1 MADDDPRLKPKAI
14 VAYDGDQK
22 LMAFLGAVAFVVGA
36 LFWGLLAVRLWGT
49 AAAIAAALMVPLCA
63 IVFVLA
69 WGLRVKM
76 EHEVAVTRWDV
87 RRLLIASVVLGVV
100 VGALPYV
107 ILRFKLEDPD
117 FLNLAS
123 EPANLPP
130 AWR

>member
-1 MADDDPRLKPKAI
+1 MADEGTRAKAPVK

-22 LMAFLGAVAFVVGA
+22 LLAFLGAVAFVMGA
-36 LFWGLLAVRLWGT
+36 LFWGLFAVARWGSLGGF
-49 AAAIAAALMVPLCA
+49 AGAALVPLCA
-63 IVFVLA
+63 IAFVLA

-76 EHEVAVTRWDV
+76 EAEVAVTRWDV
-87 RRLLIASVVLGVV
+87 RRLLLASLVLAVV
-100 VGALPYV
+100 VGALPYL

>member
-1 MADDDPRLKPKAI
+1 MDDDDPRLKPPAK

-22 LMAFLGAVAFVVGA
+22 LMAFLGAVAFVVGG
-36 LFWGLLAVRLWGT
+36 LFWGLLAVRLWGS
-49 AAAIAAALMVPLCA
+49 AAAVAAALMVPLCA

-76 EHEVAVTRWDV
+76 ELEVAVTRWDV

-100 VGALPYV
+100 VGAMPYL

-123 EPANLPP
+123 EPTNLPP